1 MSSRRKLKI
10 FAGNANP
17 QLAEEIAQYLGVSVG
32 ASNIKRFCDGEIR
45 VKINE
50 SVRGADIFIVQP
62 TSQPVNEHLME
73 LLVMV
78 DAVRRASAR
87 RITAVLP
94 YYGYARQDRK
104 TRARDPITAKLVAN
118 LITASGARR
127 VITMDLHAGQIQG
140 FFDIPVDHLPG
151 VPILAQYFLQQNLQ
165 NVVVVSPDLGGVTR
179 ARDLAERIGAPIAI
193 IDKRRPEP
201 NVAEIMNIIGPIQD
215 KKVIMIDDIID
226 TAGTIVQG
234 AIALKEWGAGDI
246 YVCCTHPVLSGPA
259 VKRLEEAPIK
269 EILVTN
275 TIPLPSEKMISKLK
289 VLSVAPLLGE
299 AIIRIHEDLS
309 VSKLFDGGT
318 SG

>member
-1 MSSRRKLKI
+1 MSSRNRRLKI
-10 FAGNANP
+10 FTGNANAE
-17 QLAEEIAQYLGVSVG
+17 LAEEIAQYLGVSVG
-32 ASNIKRFCDGEIR
+32 AAKITRFCDGEIQ

-50 SVRGADIFIVQP
+50 SVRGADVFVIQP
-62 TSQPVNEHLME
+62 TCTPVNENLME
-73 LLVMV
+73 LLVLI

-118 LITASGARR
+118 ILTASGARR
-127 VITMDLHAGQIQG
+127 VICMDLHAGQIQG

-151 VPILAQYFLQQNLQ
+151 VPILAEYILQSSLENI
-165 NVVVVSPDLGGVTR
+165 VVVSPDLGGVTR

-201 NVAEIMNIIGPIQD
+201 NVAEVTNIIGGIQG
-215 KKVIMIDDIID
+215 KTVVMIDDIID
-226 TAGTIVQG
+226 TAGTITKG
-234 AIALKEWGAGDI
+234 AAALKQWGAKEI

-259 VKRLEEAPIK
+259 IKRLEEAPIK
-269 EILVTN
+269 EVVVTN
-275 TIPLPSEKMISKLK
+275 TIPVPGEKMIDKIK

-309 VSKLFDGGT
+309 VSKLFD
-318 SG
+318 